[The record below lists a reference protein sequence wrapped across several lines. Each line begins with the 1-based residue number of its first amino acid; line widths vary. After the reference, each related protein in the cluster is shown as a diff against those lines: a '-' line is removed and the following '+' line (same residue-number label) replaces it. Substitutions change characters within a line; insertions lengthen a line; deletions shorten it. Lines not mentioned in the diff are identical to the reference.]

1 MVCNRHGY
9 ALREPTS
16 SKMHF
21 FFKILKSVS
30 IIVFSKFRIT
40 KISQFGTHK
49 YRFVAE
55 QGNYII

>member
-21 FFKILKSVS
+21 FKDFEVCKHYCFL
-30 IIVFSKFRIT
+30 
-40 KISQFGTHK
+40 KISDYKNITIW
-49 YRFVAE
+49 
-55 QGNYII
+55 NT